1 MDKNVLLIIL
11 LLGWLYFA
19 TERSKFFLHV
29 LQLESYE
36 ERRYIKWLI
45 KGRKLFSDK
54 YKKTL
59 LLLSMVTCIYGIF
72 VYALDSSNIIVVLR
86 IIYYLIW
93 TICLLMFS
101 SIEVEELEE
110 SLAFINRAKRLF
122 VANGILNFLLA
133 LLVLILYRQ
142 YIGFSLI
149 YFPMVLYLYFLLYI
163 FQPYIIYLSSLIIKP
178 LENSINK
185 YYYQKAQ
192 KKINSMGTLQVVGIT
207 GSFGKTSTRLITEAI
222 LKQRYRILSTNE
234 NCNTSMDLSKL
245 INEELDEKHQVFI
258 VEMGARRMGDI
269 KDLAKLI
276 KPNIGV
282 ITSIGPAHLETFKNI
297 DSIMKTKY
305 ELIEELQPE
314 GVAIFNYDNTYIRK
328 LADKTFKEK
337 ILFGMKDIEKLDL
350 YADNVEISEEGST
363 FTIKDK
369 KGNSIDFKT
378 QLVGKYNIYNILAG
392 ACVAKALGLDLEEI
406 KRAIEINRIVK
417 GKDY

>member
-1 MDKNVLLIIL
+1 
-11 LLGWLYFA
+11 
-19 TERSKFFLHV
+19 
-29 LQLESYE
+29 
-36 ERRYIKWLI
+36 
-45 KGRKLFSDK
+45 
-54 YKKTL
+54 
-59 LLLSMVTCIYGIF
+59 
-72 VYALDSSNIIVVLR
+72 
-86 IIYYLIW
+86 
-93 TICLLMFS
+93 
-101 SIEVEELEE
+101 
-110 SLAFINRAKRLF
+110 
-122 VANGILNFLLA
+122 
-133 LLVLILYRQ
+133 
-142 YIGFSLI
+142 
-149 YFPMVLYLYFLLYI
+149 
-163 FQPYIIYLSSLIIKP
+163 
-178 LENSINK
+178 
-185 YYYQKAQ
+185 
-192 KKINSMGTLQVVGIT
+192 MGTLQVVGIT

-234 NCNTSMDLSKL
+234 NCNTSIDLSKL

-258 VEMGARRMGDI
+258 IEMGARRMGDI

-314 GVAIFNYDNTYIRK
+314 GVAIFNYDYAYIRK